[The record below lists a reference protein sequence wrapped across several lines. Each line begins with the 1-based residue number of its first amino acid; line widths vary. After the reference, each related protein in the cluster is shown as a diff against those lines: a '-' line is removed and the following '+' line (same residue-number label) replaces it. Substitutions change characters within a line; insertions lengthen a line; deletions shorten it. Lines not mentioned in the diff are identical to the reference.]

1 MTAYFDSRQKQVA
14 DLQKLWRTL
23 NEDTDNGAVL
33 VEAQQLEDAMLFDI
47 NLLCSFPDF
56 PVDIAEAIQLTIADF
71 ATEPLS
77 MRFRNEDEEQIFARM
92 QQLIWDLHTHF
103 HTLANRQLGFSDS
116 PASSL
121 RIKANSMEDKR
132 VALMRTRERFAEQIA
147 TYDAALADGAE

>member
-1 MTAYFDSRQKQVA
+1 MTAYFDSRHKQVT
-14 DLQKLWRTL
+14 DLRERCRNDFTAL
-23 NEDTDNGAVL
+23 TDL
-33 VEAQQLEDAMLFDI
+33 EQMEDAMLFDI

-77 MRFRNEDEEQIFARM
+77 TRWRSYDDDTDKVFTQI

-121 RIKANSMEDKR
+121 RIKANGMEDKR

-147 TYDAALADGAE
+147 AHDKALAEVGGE

>member
-1 MTAYFDSRQKQVA
+1 MTAYFDSRHKQVA

-56 PVDIAEAIQLTIADF
+56 PADIAEAIQLTIADF

-77 MRFRNEDEEQIFARM
+77 MRYRNEDEEQIFARL
-92 QQLIWDLHTHF
+92 QHLIWDLHTHF
-103 HTLANRQLGFSDS
+103 HTLANRQLG
-116 PASSL
+116 
-121 RIKANSMEDKR
+121 MEDKR
-132 VALMRTRERFAEQIA
+132 VALMRSRERFAEQIA
-147 TYDAALADGAE
+147 AYDAALADGAE